1 MRARYVLKVIQ
12 VVSRISDEASGP
24 SYSVPR
30 LSDALGQLGVEV
42 HLHVLAPAPEPP
54 PTYQTHSHPGWKFLK
69 RLGVSPGMRRA
80 LRREA
85 GAAEVIHNHGLWMM
99 PNIYP
104 EWAVRGTACRLV
116 LSPRGMLSA
125 WSLRR
130 SAWKK
135 RLMWYLGQGRFLHAA
150 KCLHATAEIEYQEI
164 RAAGLRAPV
173 AIIPNG
179 IDIPAA
185 SNGVAG
191 GRRRLLFLSRVNPKK
206 GIDILLH
213 AWQRVEPRFHEW
225 ELHIVGTSDPPTYQA
240 QMQRLSDSLGVRR
253 VCFPGPAFGPN
264 KTRQYQQAD
273 LFVLPTHSENFGLA
287 VAEALAHGLPAIVT
301 KGAPWSGLETHDC
314 GWWIEQGVDSL
325 VDCLQSAL
333 ALAPEKLREKGR
345 RGRQWMEQEFSWDHV
360 GRRMLQ
366 TYRWLVG
373 GGAPPAWVLL
383 N

>member
-1 MRARYVLKVIQ
+1 MKVIQ

-30 LSDALGQLGVEV
+30 LSAALGQLGAEV
-42 HLHVLAPAPEPP
+42 HLHVLAPAQAAPSS
-54 PTYQTHSHPGWKFLK
+54 YKIYSHPSWRFLS
-69 RLGVSPGMRRA
+69 RLGVSPVMHRA

-85 GAAEVIHNHGLWMM
+85 GVAEVIHNHGLWMM
-99 PNIYP
+99 TNIYP
-104 EWAVRGTACRLV
+104 ERAARGTACRLV

-125 WSLRR
+125 WSLQR

-150 KCLHATAEIEYQEI
+150 HCLHATAEIEYQEI
-164 RAAGLRAPV
+164 RTAGLRAPV
-173 AIIPNG
+173 AVIPNG
-179 IDIPAA
+179 IDLPAA
-185 SNGVAG
+185 SNGGAEG
-191 GRRRLLFLSRVNPKK
+191 GPRRLLFLSRVNPKK
-206 GIDILLH
+206 GIDILLQ
-213 AWQRVEPRFHEW
+213 AWQRVESSFPEW
-225 ELHIVGTSDPPTYQA
+225 ELHIVGTSDPPDYQA
-240 QMQRLSDSLGVRR
+240 QMEQLAKDLGVHR
-253 VCFPGPAFGPN
+253 VHFPGPAFGAD
-264 KTRQYQQAD
+264 KTRQYQQAG

-325 VDCLQSAL
+325 ADCLQSAL
-333 ALAPEKLREKGR
+333 TLSPEKLRDKGG
-345 RGRQWMEQEFSWDHV
+345 RGRKWMEQEFSWDHV
-360 GRRMLQ
+360 GQRMLQ

-373 GGAPPAWVLL
+373 GGAPPAWVLM

>member
-1 MRARYVLKVIQ
+1 MKVIQ
-12 VVSRISDEASGP
+12 VISRISDEASGP

-30 LSDALGQLGVEV
+30 LSDALGQLGAEV
-42 HLHVLAPAPEPP
+42 HLHVLAPAPKAP
-54 PTYQTHSHPGWKFLK
+54 PTYQTHPHPGWRFLN
-69 RLGVSPGMRRA
+69 RLGLSPGMRRA

-85 GAAEVIHNHGLWMM
+85 GAAAVIHNHGLWMM

-130 SAWKK
+130 STWKK

-150 KCLHATAEIEYQEI
+150 HCLHATAEIEYQEI

-185 SNGVAG
+185 PSCVTEGP
-191 GRRRLLFLSRVNPKK
+191 RRLLFLSRVNPKK

-213 AWQRVEPRFHEW
+213 AWQRLEPLFPEW
-225 ELHIVGTSDPPTYQA
+225 ELHIVGTSDPPNYQA
-240 QMQRLSDSLGVRR
+240 QMERLADSLGVHR
-253 VCFPGPAFGPN
+253 VRFLGPAFGSD
-264 KTRQYQQAD
+264 KTRQYQEAS

-301 KGAPWSGLETHDC
+301 KGAPWAGLQAHDC
-314 GWWIEQGVDSL
+314 GWWIDQGVQSL
-325 VDCLQSAL
+325 ADCLQSAL
-333 ALAPEKLREKGR
+333 ALSPEKLRDKGR
-345 RGRQWMEQEFSWDHV
+345 RGRQWMEQEFSWDYV
-360 GRRMLQ
+360 GRRMLD
-366 TYRWLVG
+366 TYRWLIG
-373 GGAPPAWVLL
+373 GGSPPAWVLTS
-383 N
+383 